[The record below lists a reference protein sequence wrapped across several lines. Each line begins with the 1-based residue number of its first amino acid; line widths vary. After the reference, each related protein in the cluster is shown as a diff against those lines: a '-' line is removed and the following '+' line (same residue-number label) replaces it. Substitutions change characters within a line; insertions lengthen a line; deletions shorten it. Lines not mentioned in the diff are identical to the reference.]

1 MYIEL
6 LTNIINWIFQ
16 KYPNEDLTFEAMKRI
31 ISENPDAKRER
42 EAERQN
48 QLYETFR
55 TTSFNELV
63 TKNIIDVIFYVISK
77 NVPCFKV
84 KLS

>member
-1 MYIEL
+1 
-6 LTNIINWIFQ
+6 
-16 KYPNEDLTFEAMKRI
+16 MKRI

-63 TKNIIDVIFYVISK
+63 TKNIIDVSDRSFIYAIMPNLGF
-77 NVPCFKV
+77 F
-84 KLS
+84 